1 MSAKLRIQT
10 HPLICFVLKNQ
21 HPLVNTLMVALG
33 ILSRGFIKKYKLKQ
47 NLVKI
52 KLDYIELPTKK
63 HTNA

>member
-1 MSAKLRIQT
+1 MA
-10 HPLICFVLKNQ
+10 VLK
-21 HPLVNTLMVALG
+21 

-47 NLVKI
+47 NLIKI